1 MDSFSEK
8 VSLRRSFSLICATL
22 IPSYSTAIQKQPV
35 AGTLISE
42 VLLHTL
48 KSQNIPVTP
57 QYLVKTK
64 ETTAPDQPSNAS
76 LRYVPATDQAVT
88 LFADQV

>member
-8 VSLRRSFSLICATL
+8 VSLHHSTRIFPTKFSRLL
-22 IPSYSTAIQKQPV
+22 STAIQKQPV

-76 LRYVPATDQAVT
+76 LRYVLNRFISGKA
-88 LFADQV
+88 